1 MIAIARKQKQN
12 SAYTTK
18 ARPVRESETGLDL
31 SAWKFRQLDLRHLKA
46 ADLNP
51 PRVCAS
57 KQFPPAFR
65 IHNPIRQCKRTVHS
79 III

>member
-1 MIAIARKQKQN
+1 
-12 SAYTTK
+12 
-18 ARPVRESETGLDL
+18 
-31 SAWKFRQLDLRHLKA
+31 LRHLKA

-51 PRVCAS
+51 PRVCVS